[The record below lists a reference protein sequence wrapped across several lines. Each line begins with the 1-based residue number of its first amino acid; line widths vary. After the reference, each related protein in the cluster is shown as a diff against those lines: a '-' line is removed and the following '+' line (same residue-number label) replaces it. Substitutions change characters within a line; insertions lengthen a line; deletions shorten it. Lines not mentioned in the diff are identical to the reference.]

1 MWPSLII
8 RITTE
13 EGMDMK
19 NPAHPG
25 RILKLAL
32 GEMGISDA
40 AARLKVSRPTLSKII
55 NGKSGISAD
64 MALRLEAFL
73 GNPCEFWLDLQKQYE
88 LAQARHQRRPVIR
101 PMKAA

>member
-1 MWPSLII
+1 
-8 RITTE
+8 
-13 EGMDMK
+13 MK
-19 NPAHPG
+19 SPVHPG
-25 RILKLAL
+25 RILRLAL
-32 GEMGISDA
+32 GEMEVSEA

-73 GNPCEFWLDLQKQYE
+73 GNPSEFWLDLQKQYE
-88 LAQARHQRRPVIR
+88 LALARRQKRPGIQ

>member
-1 MWPSLII
+1 
-8 RITTE
+8 
-13 EGMDMK
+13 MK

-32 GEMGISDA
+32 GDMGISEA
-40 AARLKVSRPTLSKII
+40 AARLKVSRPTLSKVI
-55 NGKSGISAD
+55 NGRAGISAD

-73 GNPCEFWLDLQKQYE
+73 GNPGEFWLDLQKQFE
-88 LAQARHQRRPVIR
+88 LAQAKRQKRPSIQ